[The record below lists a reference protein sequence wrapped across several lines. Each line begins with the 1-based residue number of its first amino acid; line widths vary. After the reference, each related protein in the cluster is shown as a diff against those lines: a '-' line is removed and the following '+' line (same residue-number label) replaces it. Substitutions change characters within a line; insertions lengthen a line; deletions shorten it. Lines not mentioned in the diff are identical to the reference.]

1 MDTVT
6 SFLLLGDADLGGR
19 PVTGAVDIEDRSIA
33 GGPTGVVSA
42 RIVRPKGASE
52 PLAAIIYMH
61 GGSWTDREIRSDE
74 RLVPTI
80 ANAAH
85 AAVIVVN
92 DRRARKA
99 SRHIVIEKYFA
110 AAKFVAEYGIE
121 LNVDSSRIGIA
132 GDSVGGDMTAAPALL
147 AEQRGFPTFRYQVLL
162 TPLRDASAH
171 GGPSKPV
178 ASGPWVVRTIFEA
191 DTRGIRSGLFR
202 GARGR
207 IVRPNAA

>member
-1 MDTVT
+1 VT
-6 SFLLLGDADLGGR
+6 SLFLVRDADFGGV
-19 PVTGAVDIEDRSIA
+19 PNTGAVDVEERSIA

-52 PLAAIIYMH
+52 TLAAIIYMH
-61 GGSWTDREIRSDE
+61 GGGWTDRKIGSDE
-74 RLVPTI
+74 RLVPRI

-99 SRHIVIEKYFA
+99 SRHIVIEKAFA
-110 AAKFVAEYGIE
+110 AAKFVAEYGSE

-132 GDSVGGDMTAAPALL
+132 GDSIGGDMTALLALL
-147 AEQRGFPTFRYQVLL
+147 AEQRGFPTFRYQVLF
-162 TPLRDASAH
+162 TPLRNAGAH
-171 GGPSKPV
+171 GGPSKRET
-178 ASGPWVVRTIFEA
+178 SGPWVVRTIFA
-191 DTRGIRSGLFR
+191 TDTRGIRSGLFM
-202 GARGR
+202 GARGV